1 MTIRDERDC
10 FIQKVF
16 EWSKSNPRILNII
29 VTLSPHR
36 TGAVSAV
43 EIELLTP
50 DSTSIRIIPGIND
63 LKLSMVVERARG
75 YLKEEL
81 EEILS
86 IMNEL
91 RKLYTQ
97 CLREVG

>member
-1 MTIRDERDC
+1 MTIRDEREC
-10 FIQKVF
+10 FVQRVF
-16 EWSKSNPRILNII
+16 EWSKSNPKVLNIN

-36 TGAVSAV
+36 AGAVSAV

-50 DSTSIRIIPGIND
+50 DSTAIRIIPGVND
-63 LKLSMVVERARG
+63 IKVSMIAERARG

-81 EEILS
+81 EEILALIS
-86 IMNEL
+86 EL

-97 CLREVG
+97 CLREAG

>member
-1 MTIRDERDC
+1 MIRDEREC
-10 FIQKVF
+10 FVQKVF
-16 EWSKSNPRILNII
+16 EWSKSNPKILNIN

-36 TGAVSAV
+36 TGVVSAV

-50 DSTSIRIIPGIND
+50 DSTAIRIVPGVND
-63 LKLSMVVERARG
+63 IKVSMVVERVRG

-81 EEILS
+81 EEVINL
-86 IMNEL
+86 MNEL
-91 RKLYTQ
+91 RRLYTQ